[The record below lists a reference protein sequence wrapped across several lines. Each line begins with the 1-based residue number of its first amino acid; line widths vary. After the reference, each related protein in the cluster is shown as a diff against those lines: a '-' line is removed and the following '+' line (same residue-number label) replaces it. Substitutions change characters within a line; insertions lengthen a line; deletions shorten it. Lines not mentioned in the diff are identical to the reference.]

1 MQYQKEDMIGEFY
14 QWEGEKMPDT
24 VDRTPSRRAF
34 DRFNGHHVLYIINY
48 YVTLNNKFSKEY
60 CQVLE
65 KKISQDLPIDLRSE
79 LSVFNW
85 IKISSENGEKIDSVL
100 NTGI

>member
-1 MQYQKEDMIGEFY
+1 MQFQKEDMIGEFY
-14 QWEGEKMPDT
+14 QWEGDKTPDA
-24 VDRTPSRRAF
+24 VDRAPNRRAF

-48 YVTLNNKFSKEY
+48 YVTLTNKFSKEY

-65 KKISQDLPIDLRSE
+65 RKISQDLPIDLRSE

-85 IKISSENGEKIDSVL
+85 INISSENSEKIDSVL

>member
-1 MQYQKEDMIGEFY
+1 MQFQKEDMIGEFY
-14 QWEGEKMPDT
+14 QWQRDNMSDL

-48 YVTLNNKFSKEY
+48 YVTLTNRFSKEY
-60 CQVLE
+60 CQLLE
-65 KKISQDLPIDLRSE
+65 RKISQDLPIDLRSE

-85 IKISSENGEKIDSVL
+85 INISSENGEKVGSVL